1 MRVAMA
7 MLRASLS
14 DREQPVQKP
23 NDASGLKE
31 LMEVI
36 KPETVRQKVIRE
48 VRGQYPAVL
57 IKHSGR
63 CTGVI

>member
-1 MRVAMA
+1 MA